1 MKKLS
6 YIESTML
13 PLPMSNID
21 TDQIMPKEFLKRV
34 ERSGYGEFLFY
45 DWKKDANFPLNNEI
59 FKESKVLL
67 TGTNF
72 GTGSS
77 REHAPWGL
85 QDWGFDAIISSKF
98 ADIFRLNSINIGL
111 LPIEASEDIIEKLF
125 KKVSENP
132 KTKIEISIEQKS
144 VVCEEIEFNFFIDDF
159 SQNRILN
166 GIDKIDI
173 SLEFEEKIDEFM
185 QSRNKWAPKLT
196 YKHLNLNYLQL
207 LLKAVIHYVFARKD

>member
-1 MKKLS
+1 
-6 YIESTML
+6 ML

-111 LPIEASEDIIEKLF
+111 LPIEASEDIIE
-125 KKVSENP
+125 
-132 KTKIEISIEQKS
+132 
-144 VVCEEIEFNFFIDDF
+144 
-159 SQNRILN
+159 IL
-166 GIDKIDI
+166 
-173 SLEFEEKIDEFM
+173 
-185 QSRNKWAPKLT
+185 
-196 YKHLNLNYLQL
+196 YKN
-207 LLKAVIHYVFARKD
+207 V